1 LSTAAAGVDRL
12 AQILLV
18 EQFFYPEGWGGA
30 ELPRDVAQHLQR
42 NGHQVTVLCGT
53 DQYVPVTGDPG
64 ANPVS
69 DGIQILRVPKLPGND
84 IHRHKALRQLL
95 FYAYAIRYLFF
106 RRPPE
111 LYIAQTNPPMIVVL
125 IALAARFW
133 RRPFMVIAQDLYP
146 EALIAHG
153 MLGESSLAVRL
164 LTMAFSW
171 SYRRAGRVVSLG
183 PGMNLRL
190 IAKGVPPD
198 RIVLISNW
206 ATGAQGVVTGAA
218 NRLGGEWGLQ
228 SRCVIMYS
236 GNLGIGHEFQTLLD
250 GLALAVQSHPDL
262 MLLIIGRGSRLDE
275 VRAGVAERQLE
286 RNVMFRELVP
296 AERLPESFGLAT
308 LAVVTLRQGF
318 EGLIV
323 PSKVP
328 GYMSR
333 GVPVLYIGPRGDT
346 SDLIGRA
353 HCGRHLLTGDAAGV
367 AAELAKAATDP
378 EFMRTA
384 GEQGWRYYQEHL
396 SKKMALE
403 RYLEV
408 VNSCLA
414 DRLDT

>member
-1 LSTAAAGVDRL
+1 L

-30 ELPRDVAQHLQR
+30 ELPRDIAQHLQR

-64 ANPVS
+64 PNPVS

-106 RRPPE
+106 RRSPD
-111 LYIAQTNPPMIVVL
+111 LYIAQTNPPLIVVL
-125 IALAARFW
+125 SALAARVW

-153 MLGESSLAVRL
+153 MLRKSSLAARL
-164 LTMAFSW
+164 LTTAFSW

-190 IAKGVPPD
+190 VAKGVSPD
-198 RIVLISNW
+198 RIVLIPNW

-218 NRLGGEWGLQ
+218 NRLADEWGLQ
-228 SRCVIMYS
+228 HRCVVMYS

-250 GLALAVQSHPDL
+250 ALVSAVQAHPDL
-262 MLLIIGRGSRLDE
+262 ILLVIGRGSRLDE
-275 VRAGVAERQLE
+275 VRAGVAARRLE
-286 RNVMFRELVP
+286 QNVMFRELVS
-296 AERLPESFGLAT
+296 AAILPESFGLAT

-333 GVPVLYIGPRGDT
+333 RVPILYIGPAGDT
-346 SDLIGRA
+346 SELIGKA
-353 HCGRHLLTGDAAGV
+353 HCGWHLLPGDVEGV
-367 AAELAKAATDP
+367 AAELTRAATDP
-378 EFMRTA
+378 ERMRSA
-384 GEQGWRYYQEHL
+384 GEQGWRYYREHL
-396 SKKMALE
+396 SRQKALE
-403 RYLEV
+403 CYLEV
-408 VNSCLA
+408 VNSCLSE
-414 DRLDT
+414 RLSP